1 MGISGGKREDED
13 MKHVLEMKYPA
24 SWWHDLWREGLAT
37 GNGIIGANL
46 YGGAKKEILQLVRHD
61 LWYDGLESEVPDVH
75 EAFRKQRKMM
85 DEGNFREASWEI
97 VNALKEKGYDSR
109 LESQF
114 PAACLTVEQTPVRGF
129 RAFKRQLDLEQA
141 LASQQWVD
149 GGIEMRR
156 EVFVSRA
163 ADMAVYR
170 ISAEN
175 IGTSADALQYQV
187 ALDAYCN
194 EGEEPSAA
202 IQAVW
207 ETARTEAVCESGQK
221 AYLYFNA
228 KREKSNGSIT
238 DFGAVARIA
247 IIEGRL
253 ELFENKIKI
262 RAAGQILVTI
272 GLYVDEE
279 KEAAW
284 KRQHD
289 RLELEAGHKNFDEL
303 LAESAAL
310 HKKLYHSAELHLG
323 ELGKADCGKKD
334 SEERDD
340 DQTGGWSRSNEELVM
355 EAFSD
360 RQSAELI
367 EKLWHYGRYLFICGS
382 SPDSNPFPLYG
393 LWGGGYQLLWCHNM
407 ANENIQMVYWHSLT
421 GNLLSYNRAVF
432 QYMNER
438 IPAFRENAGKLF
450 GIDGIY
456 MTAGTTPGVSAPTQV
471 VPVIINWVGAAGW
484 LAQHYYQYFLYT
496 RDMKYAKEIMLPY
509 MNAVASFYEKFVQ
522 FSLDGN
528 GNERIKFYPSVS
540 PENTPGNFMPP
551 EGKQMAHPMPTT
563 INSTMDLSILKEFF
577 TNMLA
582 VSELWEEVP
591 FEQERMEKWKR
602 ILKSIPEFKC
612 NEEGA
617 VREWQED
624 IFEDRYEHR
633 HLSHIY
639 PVFPGYEL
647 YPEKNAESVRAY
659 EKAVSLR
666 KIDAQ
671 TGWSLTHMAA
681 VYARFRNGDAA
692 MECLDNM
699 ARSSLLNNFF
709 TLHNDW
715 RGMNI
720 SLNMD
725 PAPVQLDAVM
735 GYVNAVQ
742 EMLLYASPGYI
753 ALLPALEERLF
764 IGEIRNF
771 RYSDGLVDM
780 KWNRWEHSF
789 ECRITPLRP
798 HKVQIVLPDFVERII
813 WKQTDA
819 VRTVELRE
827 KVWEVEFV
835 AEAVEFGTFFHPINL
850 DER

>member
-1 MGISGGKREDED
+1 MKNNLFKNSYLLQEGSIAIY
-13 MKHVLEMKYPA
+13 MKHILKMKYPS

-37 GNGIIGANL
+37 GNGLTGANL

-61 LWYDGLESEVPDVH
+61 LWYDGIEAEVPDVH
-75 EAFRKQRKMM
+75 EAFLRQRRMM

-97 VNALKEKGYDSR
+97 VNALKEKGYASR

-114 PAACLTVEQTPVRGF
+114 PAACLTVEQTPIRGF
-129 RAFKRQLDLEQA
+129 RAFQRQLDLERA
-141 LASQQWVD
+141 VASQQWVD
-149 GGIEMRR
+149 DDIVMHR

-163 ADMAVYR
+163 VDMAVYR
-170 ISAEN
+170 IYAEN
-175 IGTSADALQYQV
+175 IGISGELLDYQLT
-187 ALDAYCN
+187 LDAYHN
-194 EGEEPSAA
+194 EGEEPNAA

-207 ETARTEAVCESGQK
+207 ETARTEAVCEDEHT

-228 KREKSNGSIT
+228 KRAKSSGIGT

-247 IIEGRL
+247 ITEGRL
-253 ELFENKIKI
+253 ETFENKIKVK
-262 RAAGQILVTI
+262 AAGQILVTI

-279 KEAAW
+279 RETAW
-284 KRQHD
+284 KMQHE
-289 RLELEAGHKNFDEL
+289 RLEAQNKSFDEL
-303 LAESAAL
+303 LADSAPL

-323 ELGKADCGKKD
+323 EA
-334 SEERDD
+334 EEGND
-340 DQTGGWSRSNEELVM
+340 WSRSNEELVM

-360 RQSAELI
+360 RQSTELI

-382 SPDSNPFPLYG
+382 SPESNPFPLYG

-407 ANENIQMVYWHSLT
+407 ANENLQMIYWHSLT
-421 GNLLSYNRAVF
+421 GNLTAFNKAVF

-438 IPAFRENAGKLF
+438 IPAFRENARKLF

-456 MTAGTTPGVSAPTQV
+456 MTAGTTPGVSSPTQV

-484 LAQHYYQYFLYT
+484 LAQHYYLYFLYT
-496 RDMKYAKEIMLPY
+496 KDMEYAQDIMLPY
-509 MNAVASFYEKFVQ
+509 MDAVASFYEEFVQ
-522 FSLDGN
+522 FTSDEN
-528 GNERIKFYPSVS
+528 GGERIKFYPSVS
-540 PENTPGNFMPP
+540 PENTPMNFMPP
-551 EGKQMAHPMPTT
+551 DGKQMAHPMPTT

-577 TNMLA
+577 SNMIA
-582 VSELWEEVP
+582 VSALWEKNP
-591 FEQERMEKWKR
+591 FAQERIGKWKR
-602 ILKSIPEFKC
+602 ILRSIPAFRC
-612 NEEGA
+612 NAEGA

-647 YPEKNAESVRAY
+647 YPEKDAASVKAY
-659 EKAVSLR
+659 EKAVGLR

-681 VYARFRNGDAA
+681 IHARFRNGKAA

-764 IGEIRNF
+764 TGELKNF
-771 RYSDGLVDM
+771 RYSDGLLDM
-780 KWNRWEHSF
+780 KWNLKKHF
-789 ECRITPLRP
+789 FTCRITPIRP
-798 HKVQIVLPDFVERII
+798 HKVQIVLPDFVERAV
-813 WKQTDA
+813 WK
-819 VRTVELRE
+819 RTEALHIAELR
-827 KVWEVEFV
+827 KNVWEVEFP
-835 AEAVEFGTFFHPINL
+835 AEAVL
-850 DER
+850 DQVELYASEQS